1 MNHIAVELLI
11 QNKGDKEMK
20 KLVCEL
26 LLKFVKDVEL
36 KEKIR
41 MDRYLLKDLG
51 LMING
56 NKEDIELVNLELE
69 RVNLVINNEVVESQG
84 GQTDLVSLVYEQVKL

>member
-1 MNHIAVELLI
+1 
-11 QNKGDKEMK
+11 MK

-84 GQTDLVSLVYEQVKL
+84 GQTDLVTLVYEQVKL

>member
-1 MNHIAVELLI
+1 LNHIAVELLI